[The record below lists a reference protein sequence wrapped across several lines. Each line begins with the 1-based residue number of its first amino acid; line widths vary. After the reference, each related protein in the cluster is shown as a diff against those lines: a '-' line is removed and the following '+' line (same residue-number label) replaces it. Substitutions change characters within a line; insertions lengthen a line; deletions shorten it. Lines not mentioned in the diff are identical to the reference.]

1 MIIYRQIS
9 TQDPEYN
16 QEKELR
22 NRVLRMPLGLRLS
35 VNDVRGEDTQIHC
48 VALGSQGQVI
58 GCVLVAFYEA
68 LAKIRQIAIEAS
80 YRNQGIG
87 TELMKCAEKA
97 IRARDVHRVSLHAR
111 VSAREFFERL
121 GYTATSEVFTEVTIP
136 HITMEKELEFTMPRI
151 P

>member
-1 MIIYRQIS
+1 MIIYHQIS
-9 TQDPEYN
+9 TQDPEYS

-22 NRVLRMPLGLRLS
+22 NRVLRIPLGLLLS
-35 VNDVRGEDTQIHC
+35 ENDVRDEDTQIHC

-58 GCVLVAFYEA
+58 GCVLVAFYETI
-68 LAKIRQIAIEAS
+68 AKIRQIAIEAS

-87 TELMKCAEKA
+87 TQLMKCAERA
-97 IRARDVHRVSLHAR
+97 VLARDVYKVSLHAR
-111 VSAREFFERL
+111 VSAQGFFERL

-136 HITMEKELEFTMPRI
+136 HITMEKELGFTMSCI